1 MPIRTP
7 STPAAPGL
15 RALARQ
21 NVVAA
26 GFRVHLPPDAQAQLA
41 ALDANPGDG
50 ASDDGVRD
58 LRHLLWISID
68 NAEARDLDQVSTAEA
83 LPGGA
88 TRMLVGI
95 ADVDASVPRHSALD
109 RHAAAN
115 TTSIYAGIDT
125 FHMLPEQL
133 ATGRSSLLE
142 GEDRLALVVEFVVDA
157 GGALHG
163 GSVYRALIRNRV
175 RLEYESAG
183 AWLEGDADALPRVSE
198 VAGLAEQIH
207 LQDTAVRAA
216 RAWRERAGA
225 IEIVR
230 VEVQPVFED
239 GRVVDIVVVRPNR
252 ARSLIEHLMV
262 ATNSVAGGFL
272 RTRQIPWIAR
282 AQVPQDWQGIV
293 ELASGY
299 GDALPAAADTG
310 ALARFLQR
318 QRAIDPRRGAD
329 LQVAA
334 ARLIGAG
341 GFYVIPPGVDD
352 PGHFSLGVSH
362 YTRATA
368 PNRRYIDLVTQRLL
382 KAAIAEQPSPYTVGE
397 LEAIVTRC
405 QDRARAAGRVERDML
420 KLYAIILLQDRVG
433 ETFDAVVTNAGD
445 HGVWARLSHP
455 PVEGRIVRGAEGLAP
470 GDRVQVRLAGANWQ
484 RGFIDLVHAP

>member
-1 MPIRTP
+1 MRTP
-7 STPAAPGL
+7 SKPAAAPDL

-21 NVVAA
+21 TVTAA

-41 ALDANPGDG
+41 ALDTVLVDRAGD
-50 ASDDGVRD
+50 DEVRD
-58 LRHLLWISID
+58 LRDLLWISID
-68 NAEARDLDQVSTAEA
+68 SPEARDLDQVSTAEA
-83 LPGGA
+83 LPGGG

-115 TTSIYAGIDT
+115 TTSIYAGIET

-133 ATGRSSLLE
+133 ATGRTSLLE
-142 GEDRLALVVEFVVDA
+142 GEDRLGLVVEFVVD
-157 GGALHG
+157 GDGALHAG
-163 GSVYRALIRNRV
+163 TVYRALIRNRV
-175 RLEYESAG
+175 RLDYDAAG
-183 AWLEGDADALPRVSE
+183 AWLEGDAAALPQVSE
-198 VAGLAEQIH
+198 VAGLAEQIR
-207 LQDTAVRAA
+207 LQDTALRAA
-216 RAWRERAGA
+216 RARRERTGTMD
-225 IEIVR
+225 IVR
-230 VEVQPVFED
+230 AEVQPVFED

-262 ATNSVAGGFL
+262 ATNSVAGAFL

-282 AQVPQDWQGIV
+282 AQIPQDWQGIV
-293 ELASGY
+293 ELAAAY
-299 GDALPAAADTG
+299 GEALPAAPDAG
-310 ALARFLQR
+310 ALARFLQ
-318 QRAIDPRRGAD
+318 QERAIDPRRGAD
-329 LQVAA
+329 LQTAA

-352 PGHFSLGVSH
+352 PGHFSLGLDH

-382 KAAIAEQPSPYTVGE
+382 KAAIADRPSPYTVGE

-405 QDRARAAGRVERDML
+405 QERGRAAGRVERDML

-433 ETFDAVVTNAGD
+433 EVFDAVVTNAGD
-445 HGVWARLSHP
+445 RGVWARLSHP
-455 PVEGRIVRGAEGLAP
+455 PVEGRIIRGEEGLVA
-470 GDRVQVRLAGANWQ
+470 GDRVQVRLTGANWQ